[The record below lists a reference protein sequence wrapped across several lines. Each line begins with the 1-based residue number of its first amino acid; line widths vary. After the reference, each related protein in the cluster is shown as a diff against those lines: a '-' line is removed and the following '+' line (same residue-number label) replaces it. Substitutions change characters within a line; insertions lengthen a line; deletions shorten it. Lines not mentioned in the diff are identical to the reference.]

1 MHYWPLDMGRRLSN
15 FDGKEMITLKDAQKD
30 PKKLQQFIKEREQS
44 SACGDKKKFTHTLSS
59 MSAGKKS
66 KDR

>member
-1 MHYWPLDMGRRLSN
+1 
-15 FDGKEMITLKDAQKD
+15 MITLKDAQKD